1 MTKGD
6 DMSSEQVERNKATFR
21 LQQDQVLSKG
31 DLSVETMKRIFAP
44 DFVRH
49 RSGMGHIAKATGVVQ
64 PPSGMPIYE
73 RQQRAFGVMLKTF
86 PHQERVIHQIVGEGD
101 LLAARWTIRTNWEGP
116 LLGFAPTGQPVEFEE
131 FGVVR
136 FDGQGLMKE
145 GWFILDELGML
156 EDLGIVK
163 LSTAGQDR

>member
-1 MTKGD
+1 MSGD
-6 DMSSEQVERNKATFR
+6 KLERNKATFR

-31 DLSVETMKRIFAP
+31 DLSIETMKRIFAP

-49 RSGMGHIAKATGVVQ
+49 RSGMGHIAKAAGVIQ
-64 PPSGMPIYE
+64 PPSEMSIYE
-73 RQQRAFGVMLKTF
+73 RQQTAFGVMLKTF
-86 PHQERVIHQIVGEGD
+86 PHQERVIHHVIGEGD
-101 LLAARWTIRTNWEGP
+101 LLAARWTIRTTWEGP

-136 FDGQGLMKE
+136 FDEHGLMKE

-156 EDLGIVK
+156 EDLGILK
-163 LSTAGQDR
+163 LSAADQNR